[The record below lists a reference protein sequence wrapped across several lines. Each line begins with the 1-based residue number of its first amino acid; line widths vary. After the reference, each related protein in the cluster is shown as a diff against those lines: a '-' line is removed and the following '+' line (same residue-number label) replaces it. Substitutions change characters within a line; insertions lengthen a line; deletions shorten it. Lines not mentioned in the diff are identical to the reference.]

1 MSSIK
6 KSIRPIAQ
14 YVYGFK
20 VKRSLNQWIKE
31 NELIIKERNHL
42 VDSFSGE
49 RMLVL
54 APHVDDEIIGC
65 GGAILQSLEEGK
77 EVHIAFLTDGRNKG
91 SKDNAEDIIA
101 ERKEEAIDVAR
112 SIGVPEEHIHFLD
125 AEDTNLVHE
134 DLSKPLYDLFTTI
147 KPNRVFLPVLIDT
160 HIDHYAV
167 SIKLF
172 ELYEEHPEVFED
184 TMLMIY
190 EVQSPISPLYSN
202 CVLDITTHMDKKRS
216 LLTYYK
222 SQNTTF
228 KFLPIMN
235 EFNGALLDGGKY
247 AELYIEVSPDVYMDF
262 ISEHFQDI
270 TKYKELKS
278 NLVVHIDYLT
288 TLKSYDS
295 VFKTKQLL
303 NKINKAQG

>member
-1 MSSIK
+1 MSSVK
-6 KSIRPIAQ
+6 QTIRPLAQ
-14 YVYGFK
+14 YLYGFK

-31 NELIIKERNHL
+31 NEAAIRDRNRL

-49 RMLVL
+49 RVLIL

-65 GGAILQSLEEGK
+65 GGAILQYLKEGK

-91 SKDNAEDIIA
+91 SKNNSTEEIIK
-101 ERKEEAIDVAR
+101 ERKGEAIEVAKAVG
-112 SIGVPEEHIHFLD
+112 IPVEHIHFLD
-125 AEDTNLVHE
+125 AEDTNLVQE
-134 DLSKPLYDLFTTI
+134 DLTAPLYELFSTI
-147 KPNRVFLPVLIDT
+147 KPERVFLPVLIDT

-167 SIKLF
+167 SMKLF
-172 ELYEEHPEVFED
+172 ELYERNPEVFED
-184 TMLMIY
+184 TTLMIY

-202 CVLDITTHMDKKRS
+202 CILNITSHMDKKLS
-216 LLTYYK
+216 LLSYYK

-235 EFNGALLDGGKY
+235 EFNGCLLDEGKH
-247 AELYIEVSPDVYMDF
+247 AELYIEVSPDVYMEF
-262 ISEHFQDI
+262 VRSHFQDLS
-270 TKYKELKS
+270 TYKGLKS

-288 TLKSYDS
+288 TLKSYES

-303 NKINKAQG
+303 NKIN